1 MSDDA
6 FVYLLRCADDSL
18 YCGWTVDL
26 EQRLAA
32 HRAGKGSAYVRQR
45 LPARYAAVWRAR
57 DASHARSAEA
67 RIKRL
72 PRQAKLDLAA
82 GGPLPDD
89 LGPLV
94 AHRPSASSTA

>member
-1 MSDDA
+1 MADA

-26 EQRLAA
+26 GKRLAA
-32 HRAGKGSAYVRQR
+32 HRAGKGSAYVQAR
-45 LPARYAAVWRAR
+45 LPVGYAATWRAT

-72 PRQAKLDLAA
+72 DRPAKLRLLD
-82 GGPLPDD
+82 GEIPPE
-89 LGPLV
+89 LGPLE
-94 AHRPSASSTA
+94 PL